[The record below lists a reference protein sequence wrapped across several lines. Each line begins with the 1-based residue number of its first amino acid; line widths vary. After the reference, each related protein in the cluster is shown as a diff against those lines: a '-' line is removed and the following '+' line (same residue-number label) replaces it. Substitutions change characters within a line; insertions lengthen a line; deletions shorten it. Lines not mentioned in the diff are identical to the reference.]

1 LKEEKRKE
9 VQIVDRRTWKSE
21 KRKKRKHSERER
33 ERGREKREREPERRQ
48 QGTNYKARGERFIM
62 DDSAG
67 YVDRIRAVENEGN
80 SDEKILTTTD
90 RQCRGS
96 NLTNLLD

>member
-33 ERGREKREREPERRQ
+33 ENPSADSKGQTTKPKESASLWMIVLDTWTEFVLEERRKL
-48 QGTNYKARGERFIM
+48 G
-62 DDSAG
+62 
-67 YVDRIRAVENEGN
+67 
-80 SDEKILTTTD
+80 
-90 RQCRGS
+90 
-96 NLTNLLD
+96 